1 MGTKVHGN
9 VQKKQKNVLFH
20 FVEKPEFWRPCLVK
34 QSERFQISQ
43 RHNCVRAHDVSCG
56 CSDNPWNIEGMKMRF
71 DSSQWYGRDAV
82 EPTPVRGKSY
92 LLLCET
98 RGSPKPLPTIQWYRD
113 GSPLHSSRHF
123 YIIVSVLG
131 VLFYVVRCDLLL

>member
-1 MGTKVHGN
+1 
-9 VQKKQKNVLFH
+9 
-20 FVEKPEFWRPCLVK
+20 
-34 QSERFQISQ
+34 
-43 RHNCVRAHDVSCG
+43 
-56 CSDNPWNIEGMKMRF
+56 MRF
-71 DSSQWYGRDAV
+71 DSSQWYRRDSV

-123 YIIVSVLG
+123 YIIVSTLS
-131 VLFYVVRCDLLL
+131 L